1 MQVLELVIRVVVLVK
16 EFRARGPAEAT
27 VSNMSAETAPAA
39 TRKGPE
45 SHVHVSAEVARQAPQ
60 VNGQRL
66 WERIEQLGGI
76 GAYDDVRTGI
86 RGVRRIA
93 LTDDE
98 VAGRNLVMGWM
109 REQGLTISV
118 DPIGNVYAR
127 RDGVDNTLAPVMM
140 GSHIDSVGTAG
151 RFDGCLGVLGG
162 LEILAIL
169 DEHNIET
176 TRPLIAA
183 FFTDEEGVRF
193 GTDMLGSATAVGRLP
208 LEDALNLK
216 DRDGVSVRDELER
229 HSQTGDAPW
238 LYEKKPHAYL
248 ECHIEQG
255 PVLLTENYALGV
267 VTGVQGISWWRIKI
281 GGAAAHA
288 GCTPMAARK
297 DSGLALSLIH
307 TRMHQLT
314 EKIPGLL
321 CNFGLLTTTPGLTN
335 VIPDT
340 ASGTIDLRHPDEA
353 QLKSAEAHM
362 RVVID
367 ETLAATSCELLE
379 LAQTARTAP
388 VVFHPDIVNAVER
401 EIVALEIPTRRI
413 VSGAGHDAQ
422 ELASIVPSGM
432 VFVRGQN
439 EGVSHSPREY
449 STKEDCTNGVQ
460 VMCRLACG
468 LAGI

>member
-1 MQVLELVIRVVVLVK
+1 
-16 EFRARGPAEAT
+16 
-27 VSNMSAETAPAA
+27 MSAESAPAS

-45 SHVHVSAEVARQAPQ
+45 SHIHVSEAGAGQAPQ

-66 WERIEQLGGI
+66 WNRLEQLGSI
-76 GAYDDVRTGI
+76 GAYDDTRTGM
-86 RGVRRIA
+86 RGVRRLA

-98 VAGRNLVMGWM
+98 IAGRNLVLGWM
-109 REQGLTISV
+109 REQGLSISI

-127 RDGVDNTLAPVMM
+127 RDGTDNTLAPVMM

-162 LEILAIL
+162 LEILAAL
-169 DEHNIET
+169 DDHNIET
-176 TRPLIAA
+176 ARPMVAA

-208 LEDALNLK
+208 LKDALSLK
-216 DRDGVSVRDELER
+216 DRDGVSVKDELER
-229 HSQTGDAPW
+229 HSQTGNAPW
-238 LYEKKPHAYL
+238 LYEQKPHAYL

-281 GGAAAHA
+281 GGASAHA
-288 GCTPMAARK
+288 GCTPMVARK
-297 DSGLALSLIH
+297 DSGLALSLIR

-314 EKIPGLL
+314 EDVPGLL
-321 CNFGLLTTTPGLTN
+321 CNFGLLSTTPGLTN

-340 ASGTIDLRHPDEA
+340 ASGTIDLRHPDENL
-353 QLKSAEAHM
+353 LKDAEARM
-362 RVVID
+362 RAIID
-367 ETLAATSCELLE
+367 ETVVATGCELLE
-379 LAQTARTAP
+379 LTQTARTAP
-388 VVFHPDIVNAVER
+388 VVFHADIVNAVER
-401 EIVALEIPTRRI
+401 EITALGIPTRRI

-460 VMCRLACG
+460 VMCRIACG
-468 LAGI
+468 LADI